1 MGKPTSFEVSLTQ
14 YIGQWRRT
22 RRTET
27 SKEPQEKKSTEIPKV
42 AASEMGPACTTKPE
56 IQQNGME
63 SPAIEGDSPVCEV
76 SLAGLS
82 VRQVGRDTWNPV

>member
-1 MGKPTSFEVSLTQ
+1 
-14 YIGQWRRT
+14 
-22 RRTET
+22 
-27 SKEPQEKKSTEIPKV
+27 
-42 AASEMGPACTTKPE
+42 MGPACTTKPV

-63 SPAIEGDSPVCEV
+63 SPAIEGDSPVCEG